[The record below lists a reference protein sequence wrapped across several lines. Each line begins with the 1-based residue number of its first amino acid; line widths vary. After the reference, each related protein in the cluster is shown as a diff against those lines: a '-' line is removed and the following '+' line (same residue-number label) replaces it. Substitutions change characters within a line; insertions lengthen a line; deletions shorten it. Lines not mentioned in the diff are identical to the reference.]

1 MSIIENAARRL
12 EQTQR
17 ATGPVA
23 NSVSGPASS
32 PASSPA
38 APTGTS
44 INSHARAESV
54 QVNDAHGQALRDE
67 AAPVRAPEVHTNI
80 AQLPRPGDFEVGQPK
95 KFARIDL
102 DRMHEKGMVVSNGER
117 TSVAEEFRVIKRP
130 LLRAVMPTRPP
141 ALEEGNPSNLIMV
154 TSSLPKEGKTFCAIN
169 LAMSIATEKDYTV
182 LLVDADVARPSV
194 LKTLGIQAD
203 TGLMD
208 LLQNPGMDVADTI
221 IHTNIPS
228 LSIIPAG
235 KSSRH
240 ATELLASHDMARLV
254 QELARRYPDR
264 IVIFDS
270 PPLLATTEAQ
280 VLANHMGQVVLVVE
294 AERTTHKQLKEALS
308 LLDGRDNV
316 NLLYNKARSFATEA
330 KYGYY

>member
-17 ATGPVA
+17 AATA
-23 NSVSGPASS
+23 AKAAS
-32 PASSPA
+32 
-38 APTGTS
+38 APGAGTS
-44 INSHARAESV
+44 ARIESIA
-54 QVNDAHGQALRDE
+54 AHEAVHQE
-67 AAPVRAPEVHTNI
+67 AAPPRAHDSQGNV
-80 AQLPRPGDFEVGQPK
+80 AQLTRPSSFEIGQPK
-95 KFARIDL
+95 LFAKIDL

-130 LLRAVMPTRPP
+130 LLRAVMPTRMPEV
-141 ALEEGNPSNLIMV
+141 EEGNPSNLIMV

-194 LKTLGIQAD
+194 LKTLGIQAEK
-203 TGLMD
+203 GLME
-208 LLQNPGMDVADTI
+208 LLQNPEMDVSETI
-221 IHTNIPS
+221 LHTNIPS

-235 KSSRH
+235 RSSRH
-240 ATELLASHDMARLV
+240 ATELLASQHMASLV
-254 QELARRYPDR
+254 HELARRYPDR

-280 VLANHMGQVVLVVE
+280 VLASHMGQVVLVVE
-294 AERTTHKQLKEALS
+294 AERTTQKQLKEALS
-308 LLDGRDNV
+308 LLDGCSNV
-316 NLLYNKARSFATEA
+316 NLLYNKARLFATEA

>member
-17 ATGPVA
+17 AAGPAAHVTGPNAGHVA
-23 NSVSGPASS
+23 TAS
-32 PASSPA
+32 P
-38 APTGTS
+38 S
-44 INSHARAESV
+44 INPHARAEPAHAND
-54 QVNDAHGQALRDE
+54 VNGQALRDE
-67 AAPVRAPEVHTNI
+67 ATSYKAPDAQSNI
-80 AQLPRPGDFEVGQPK
+80 AQLPRPGDFEIGQPK

-117 TSVAEEFRVIKRP
+117 TTVAEEFRVIKRP

-141 ALEEGNPSNLIMV
+141 ALEEGNPPNLIMV

-194 LKTLGIQAD
+194 LKSLGIQAD
-203 TGLMD
+203 VGLMD
-208 LLQNPGMDVADTI
+208 LLQNPAMDVADTI

-254 QELARRYPDR
+254 QELSRRYPDR

>member
-17 ATGPVA
+17 AASTVAGPVA
-23 NSVSGPASS
+23 GPAVATIS
-32 PASSPA
+32 
-38 APTGTS
+38 TS
-44 INSHARAESV
+44 NHSHARAEPV
-54 QVNDAHGQALRDE
+54 HVNDAHGQALRDE
-67 AAPVRAPEVHTNI
+67 AASCRAPEAHTSI
-80 AQLPRPGDFEVGQPK
+80 APLPRPGGFEIGQPK
-95 KFARIDL
+95 KFAKIDL

-141 ALEEGNPSNLIMV
+141 ALEEGNQPNLIMV

-194 LKTLGIQAD
+194 LKTLGIQAE

-308 LLDGRDNV
+308 LLEGRDNV